1 MLKVA
6 NIKWD
11 TDGNVEALDELPV
24 EVIIQEHIEEE
35 DICDYLSDEYGYCV
49 FGFDVVINKEF
60 KALFID
66 GKHSGYSPDQC
77 DETITV
83 NQMIEWLIEL
93 RDCEN
98 AGDCPIYLINDGGY
112 TYGHINEDT
121 MSFRGLRITEV

>member
-1 MLKVA
+1 MLKVT

-24 EVIIQEHIEEE
+24 EIIIQEYIEEE
-35 DICDYLSDEYGYCV
+35 DICDHLSDEYGYCV

-77 DETITV
+77 DETMTV
-83 NQMIEWLIEL
+83 DQMIEWLIEL

-121 MSFRGLRITEV
+121 MNFRTYTEE